1 MTNDKAVKKTPLEI
15 AQEKLR
21 KNQANE
27 LKLKKAQ
34 EKQEKRKQELQAANE
49 KTKALK
55 KKIARS
61 DSKID
66 IIKKLAKIKTEPSRQ
81 RSHEATTGFFNI
93 LDRFNNSKNE
103 NDFSNNYNFIH
114 DTKKVREAVEA
125 AITYDKDKD
134 TLIISG
140 SVLREKINE
149 QKHAI
154 DEILKA
160 AAVQLGLNW
169 EKVLNGEDTIPT
181 NLVKNETEN
190 TSA

>member
-81 RSHEATTGFFNI
+81 RSREATTGFFNI

-125 AITYDKDKD
+125 ATTYDKDKD